1 MTNKQLKI
9 KAIVTGSSGAST
21 DISNF
26 IGDVKV
32 SGAFKESA
40 RTLDFKI
47 LKADVDK
54 TLPSL
59 DVELGSAVTF
69 YEKPN
74 DQDSYIKF
82 FEGVAWSKTIRDN
95 TIDMDV
101 SCYDKAIYLNKN
113 QAETQVFTK
122 KGADEVASKIIK
134 ELGLKAGKL
143 APTGKDDYN
152 LRDKTGY
159 DAIMEAYE
167 KDSKKTGKI
176 YKLVDIDGVINVFEA
191 GEMVD
196 IVLEELNE
204 PVPGKLLDTSFK
216 ESMDDVVNEVKALE
230 DEKKDKKKD
239 AGSNAGSQER
249 YGKLQKVLKGDSSEL
264 AGLMQGAKKEVD
276 VKCIG
281 DWSMVSGKSIMLKS
295 AIISGKFYIESDT
308 HSLDDGVHTV
318 DMKLVSKLGD

>member
-9 KAIVTGSSGAST
+9 KAIVTGASGASN

-40 RTLDFKI
+40 RTLDFK
-47 LKADVDK
+47 LLRADVDK
-54 TLPSL
+54 TLPFF
-59 DVELGSAVTF
+59 DVDLGSAVTF
-69 YEKPN
+69 YEKPV
-74 DQDSYIKF
+74 DKDSYIKF
-82 FEGVAWSKTIRDN
+82 FEGVIWSKTIRDN
-95 TIDMDV
+95 SIDMDI

-122 KGADEVASKIIK
+122 KGAHQVASQIIG
-134 ELGLKAGKL
+134 ELGLKVGKL
-143 APTGKDDYN
+143 APTGQDDYN

-159 DAIMEAYE
+159 DAIMEAYN

-176 YKLVDIDGVINVFEA
+176 YKLVDIDGKINVFEA

-196 IVLEELNE
+196 TVLEELNE
-204 PVPGKLLDTSFK
+204 PIAGKLLDTSFK
-216 ESMDDVVNEVKALE
+216 ESMDEVVNEVKALE
-230 DEKKDKKKD
+230 DEKKDEKKD
-239 AGSNAGSQER
+239 AGSDSGSQER

-295 AIISGKFYIESDT
+295 SIISGKFYIESDS
-308 HSLDDGVHTV
+308 HSLDDAVHTV

>member
-9 KAIVTGSSGAST
+9 KAIVTGASGASN

-26 IGDVKV
+26 VGDVRV

-40 RTLDFKI
+40 RTLDFK
-47 LKADVDK
+47 LLRADVDK
-54 TLPSL
+54 TLPFF
-59 DVELGSAVTF
+59 DVDLGSAVTF
-69 YEKPN
+69 YEKPVGK
-74 DQDSYIKF
+74 DSYIKF
-82 FEGVAWSKTIRDN
+82 FEGVIWSKTIRDN
-95 TIDMDV
+95 SIDMDI

-122 KGADEVASKIIK
+122 KGAHEVGKKVIE

-143 APTGKDDYN
+143 APTGTDDYN

-159 DAIMEAYE
+159 DAIMEAYD

-176 YKLVDIDGVINVFEA
+176 YKLVDIDGKINVFEA
-191 GEMVD
+191 GEMVET
-196 IVLEELNE
+196 VLEELNE
-204 PVPGKLLDTSFK
+204 PIAGKLLDTSFN
-216 ESMDDVVNEVKALE
+216 ESMDEVVNEVKALE
-230 DEKKDKKKD
+230 DEKKDEKKD
-239 AGSNAGSQER
+239 AGSDSGSQER

-295 AIISGKFYIESDT
+295 SIISGKFYIESDS
-308 HSLDDGVHTV
+308 HSLDDAVHTV

>member
-26 IGDVKV
+26 VGDVKV

-40 RTLDFKI
+40 RTLDFKL

-54 TLPSL
+54 TLPAF
-59 DVELGSAVTF
+59 DVELGSAVSF

-74 DQDSYIKF
+74 EQDSYIKF
-82 FEGVAWSKTIRDN
+82 FEGVVWSKTVRDN
-95 TIDMDV
+95 TIDMDI
-101 SCYDKAIYLNKN
+101 SCYDKSIYLNKN

-122 KGADEVASKIIK
+122 KGAHQVASQIIG

-143 APTGKDDYN
+143 APTGTDDYN

-159 DAIMEAYE
+159 DAIMEAYD
-167 KDSKKTGKI
+167 KDSKKTGKV

-204 PVPGKLLDTSFK
+204 PIPGKLLDTSFK
-216 ESMDDVVNEVKALE
+216 ESMDEVVNEVKALE
-230 DEKKDKKKD
+230 DEKKDEKKD
-239 AGSNAGSQER
+239 AGKDSGSQER
-249 YGKLQKVLKGDSSEL
+249 YGKLQKVLKGDSSGL

-295 AIISGKFYIESDT
+295 SIISGKFYIESDS
-308 HSLDDGVHTV
+308 HSLDDAVHTV
-318 DMKLVSKLGD
+318 DMKLVSKLGG

>member
-26 IGDVKV
+26 VGDVKV

-40 RTLDFKI
+40 RTLDFKL

-54 TLPSL
+54 TLPAF
-59 DVELGSAVTF
+59 DVELGSAVSF

-74 DQDSYIKF
+74 NQDSYIKF
-82 FEGVAWSKTIRDN
+82 FEGVVWSKTVRDN
-95 TIDMDV
+95 TIDMDI
-101 SCYDKAIYLNKN
+101 SCYDKSIYLNKN

-122 KGADEVASKIIK
+122 KSADQVASQIIG

-143 APTGKDDYN
+143 APTGTDDYN

-159 DAIMEAYE
+159 DAIMEAYD
-167 KDSKKTGKI
+167 KDSKKTGKV

-204 PVPGKLLDTSFK
+204 PIPGKLLDTSFK
-216 ESMDDVVNEVKALE
+216 ESMDEVVNEVKALE
-230 DEKKDKKKD
+230 DEKKDEKKD
-239 AGSNAGSQER
+239 AGKDSGSQER

-295 AIISGKFYIESDT
+295 SIISGKFYIESDS
-308 HSLDDGVHTV
+308 HSLDDAVHTV
-318 DMKLVSKLGD
+318 DMKLVSKLGG

>member
-9 KAIVTGSSGAST
+9 KAIVTGASGASN

-26 IGDVKV
+26 VGDVRV

-40 RTLDFKI
+40 RTLDFK
-47 LKADVDK
+47 LLRADVDK
-54 TLPSL
+54 TLPFF
-59 DVELGSAVTF
+59 DVDLGSAVTF
-69 YEKPN
+69 YEKPV
-74 DQDSYIKF
+74 DKDSYIKF
-82 FEGVAWSKTIRDN
+82 FEGVIWSKTIRDN
-95 TIDMDV
+95 SIDMDI

-122 KGADEVASKIIK
+122 KGAHEVGKKVIE
-134 ELGLKAGKL
+134 ELGLKVGKL
-143 APTGKDDYN
+143 APTGTDDYN

-176 YKLVDIDGVINVFEA
+176 YKLVDIDGKINVFEA
-191 GEMVD
+191 GEMVET
-196 IVLEELNE
+196 VLEELNE
-204 PVPGKLLDTSFK
+204 PIAGKLLDTSFK
-216 ESMDDVVNEVKALE
+216 ESMDEVVNEVKALE

-239 AGSNAGSQER
+239 AGSDGASQER

-295 AIISGKFYIESDT
+295 SIISGKFYIESDS
-308 HSLDDGVHTV
+308 HSLNDAVHTV
-318 DMKLVSKLGD
+318 DMKLVSKLGG

>member
-1 MTNKQLKI
+1 MENKQIKI
-9 KAIVTGSSGAST
+9 KAIVTGAGGETT

-40 RTLDFKI
+40 RTLDFKL

-54 TLPSL
+54 TLPSF
-59 DVELGSAVTF
+59 DVELGSAISF

-74 DQDSYIKF
+74 NQDSYIKF
-82 FEGVAWSKTIRDN
+82 FEGVVWSKTVRDN
-95 TIDMDV
+95 IIDMDI
-101 SCYDKAIYLNKN
+101 SCYDKSIYLNKN

-122 KGADEVASKIIK
+122 KSADQVASQIIG

-143 APTGKDDYN
+143 APTGTDDYN

-167 KDSKKTGKI
+167 KDSKKTGKV
-176 YKLVDIDGVINVFEA
+176 YKLVDIDGFINVFEA

-204 PVPGKLLDTSFK
+204 PIPGKLLDTSFK
-216 ESMDDVVNEVKALE
+216 ESMDEVVNEVKALE
-230 DEKKDKKKD
+230 DEKKDEKKD
-239 AGSNAGSQER
+239 AGEDSGSQER

-281 DWSMVSGKSIMLKS
+281 DWSMVSGKSITLKS
-295 AIISGKFYIESDT
+295 SIISGKFYIESDS
-308 HSLDDGVHTV
+308 HSLNDSVHTV

>member
-26 IGDVKV
+26 VGDVKV

-40 RTLDFKI
+40 RTLDFKL

-54 TLPSL
+54 TLPAF
-59 DVELGSAVTF
+59 DVELGSAVSF

-74 DQDSYIKF
+74 GQDSYVKF

-95 TIDMDV
+95 TIDMDI
-101 SCYDKAIYLNKN
+101 SCYDKSIYLNKN

-122 KGADEVASKIIK
+122 KSADQVASQIIG

-143 APTGKDDYN
+143 APTGTEDYN

-167 KDSKKTGKI
+167 KDSKKTGKV

-191 GEMVD
+191 GEVVD

-204 PVPGKLLDTSFK
+204 PIPGKLLDTSFK
-216 ESMDDVVNEVKALE
+216 ESMDEVVNEVKALE
-230 DEKKDKKKD
+230 DEKKDEKKD
-239 AGSNAGSQER
+239 AGKDSGSQER

-295 AIISGKFYIESDT
+295 SIISGKFYIESDS
-308 HSLDDGVHTV
+308 HSLDDAVHTV
-318 DMKLVSKLGD
+318 DMKLVSKLGG

>member
-9 KAIVTGSSGAST
+9 KAIVTGASGASN

-40 RTLDFKI
+40 RTLDFK
-47 LKADVDK
+47 LLRADVDK
-54 TLPSL
+54 TLPFF
-59 DVELGSAVTF
+59 DVDLGSAVTF
-69 YEKPN
+69 YEKPVN
-74 DQDSYIKF
+74 KDSYIKF
-82 FEGVAWSKTIRDN
+82 FEGVIWSKTIRDN
-95 TIDMDV
+95 SIDMDI

-122 KGADEVASKIIK
+122 KGAHQVASQIIG
-134 ELGLKAGKL
+134 ELGLKVGKL
-143 APTGKDDYN
+143 APTGTDDYN

-176 YKLVDIDGVINVFEA
+176 YKLVDVDGKINVFEA

-196 IVLEELNE
+196 TVLEELNE
-204 PVPGKLLDTSFK
+204 PIAGKLLDTSFK
-216 ESMDDVVNEVKALE
+216 ESMDEVVNEVKALE
-230 DEKKDKKKD
+230 DEKKDEKKD
-239 AGSNAGSQER
+239 AGSDSGSQER

-276 VKCIG
+276 VRCIG
-281 DWSMVSGKSIMLKS
+281 DWSMVSGKSIELKS
-295 AIISGKFYIESDT
+295 SIISGKFYIESDS
-308 HSLDDGVHTV
+308 HSLDDAVHTV